1 MIFKELKRAQG
12 SFARTGLL
20 NVGGRSIETP
30 IFMPVG
36 TQGTIKAL
44 STEDINELGYELILS
59 NTYHLYL
66 RPGTE
71 VLDHFHG
78 VKKFMG
84 YDKAM
89 LTDSG
94 GYQMF
99 SLSSLFKF
107 EYDGVKFQ
115 SHLDGSRHK
124 FTPEKVLEIQRS
136 IGSDIWMVLDD
147 CAPYDS
153 NSKRIQES
161 LDRTHRWAENS
172 IKHWET
178 MDTQSYVF
186 GISQGAMDLNAR
198 KLSLEKI
205 QSYPFAGIAVGGL
218 SVGEPRPLFIQVLE
232 HLAEHLDPNRAHYLM
247 GVGTVPDILDGV
259 RNGID
264 MFDCVL
270 PTRNARN
277 AQVFTRK
284 GKLNLRNEKF
294 KLSDKPIDE
303 ECNCKV
309 CKNYSLGYLR
319 HLHKS
324 KEILALQLSTFHN
337 LQFMRDFMQMVR
349 NSIESGYF
357 PEFYTEWKNLYDSSN

>member
-1 MIFKELKRAQG
+1 VIFKETHRDPG
-12 SFARTGLL
+12 SYARTGRL
-20 NVGGRSIETP
+20 NIKQFTIDTP
-30 IFMPVG
+30 VFMPVG

-44 STEDINELGYELILS
+44 STEDISELGYNLILS

-71 VLDHFHG
+71 VLDHFGG

-94 GYQMF
+94 GYQVF
-99 SLSSLFKF
+99 SLSGLFKF
-107 EYDGVKFQ
+107 EQDGVRFQ
-115 SHLDGSRHK
+115 SHIDGSRHK
-124 FTPEKVLEIQRS
+124 FTPEKVLDIQNS
-136 IGSDIWMVLDD
+136 IGSDIWMILDD
-147 CAPYDS
+147 CAPHDS
-153 NSKRIQES
+153 NAKRIQDS
-161 LDRTHRWAENS
+161 LDRTHRWAEQS
-172 IKHWET
+172 IQHWEKMNT
-178 MDTQSYVF
+178 DSHVF
-186 GISQGAMDLNAR
+186 GISQGGMDLEAR
-198 KLSLEKI
+198 KISLEKI
-205 QSYPFAGIAVGGL
+205 QSLPFSGIAVGGL
-218 SVGEPRPLFIQVLE
+218 SVGEPRPIFIQVLE
-232 HLAEHLDPNRAHYLM
+232 HLAPFFDSNRARYLM

-277 AQVFTRK
+277 AQVFTRN
-284 GKLNLRNEKF
+284 GRLNLRNEVHKF
-294 KLSDKPIDE
+294 AESPIDPS
-303 ECNCKV
+303 CSCKV

-337 LQFMRDFMQMVR
+337 LQFMKDFMEMLQ
-349 NSIESGYF
+349 NSIKNG
-357 PEFYTEWKNLYDSSN
+357 EFSIFYAYWKNLYKTSN

>member
-1 MIFKELKRAQG
+1 MIFQEKKRVSSG
-12 SFARTGLL
+12 FARTGILQ
-20 NVGGRSIETP
+20 VAGQTIETP

-44 STEDINELGYELILS
+44 STDDISELGYQLILS

-71 VLDHFHG
+71 VLDHFAG
-78 VKKFMG
+78 IKKMMG
-84 YDKAM
+84 YPKAM

-94 GYQMF
+94 GYQVF
-99 SLSSLFKF
+99 SLASLFKF
-107 EYDGVKFQ
+107 FHDGVKFQ
-115 SHLDGSRHK
+115 SHIDGSHHT
-124 FTPEKVLEIQRS
+124 FTPSKVLDIQNS

-153 NSKRIQES
+153 NTKRIKDS

-172 IKHWET
+172 IRHWQEKAFT
-178 MDTQSYVF
+178 SQLF
-186 GISQGAMDLNAR
+186 GISQGAFDLDSR
-198 KLSLEKI
+198 KFSLEKI
-205 QSYPFAGIAVGGL
+205 QSLPFSGVAIGGL
-218 SVGEPRPLFIQVLE
+218 SVGEPREWFIKVIESLAPFMDPLR
-232 HLAEHLDPNRAHYLM
+232 PHYLM

-294 KLSDKPIDE
+294 KLSDSKIDE

-309 CKNYSLGYLR
+309 CQNYSLGYLR
-319 HLHKS
+319 HLHKA

-337 LQFMRDFMQMVR
+337 LQFMKDFMEMIR
-349 NSIESGYF
+349 NSIITDEF
-357 PEFYTEWKNLYDSSN
+357 PQFSTEWKNLYNSSN

>member
-1 MIFKELKRAQG
+1 MKFRETYRDSG
-12 SFARTGLL
+12 SFARTGHLSL
-20 NVGGRSIETP
+20 AGQEIETP

-44 STEDINELGYELILS
+44 STEDINELGYQLILT

-71 VLDHFHG
+71 VLDQFGG

-84 YDKAM
+84 YNKAM

-99 SLSSLFKF
+99 SLSGLFRF
-107 EYDGVKFQ
+107 LPNGVRFQ
-115 SHLDGSRHK
+115 SHIDGSYHE
-124 FTPEKVLEIQRS
+124 FTPQKVLDIQQS

-147 CAPYDS
+147 CAPH
-153 NSKRIQES
+153 NSTPARIRES
-161 LDRTHRWAENS
+161 LDRTHRWAEIS
-172 IKHWET
+172 IRHWET
-178 MDTQSYVF
+178 MDTESQVF
-186 GISQGAMDLNAR
+186 GIAQGAMDPTAR
-198 KLSLEKI
+198 IQSLEYI
-205 QSYPFAGIAVGGL
+205 QSLPFPGIAIGGL
-218 SVGEPRPLFIQVLE
+218 SVGEPRPVFQSVLE
-232 HLAEHLDPNRAHYLM
+232 GLAPSLDPVRPHYLM

-277 AQVFTRK
+277 AQVFTRE
-284 GKLNLRNEKF
+284 GRMNLRNEKHKF
-294 KLSDKPIDE
+294 SDRPIDT
-303 ECNCKV
+303 ECRCKV
-309 CKNYSLGYLR
+309 CKNYSAGYLR

-337 LQFMRDFMQMVR
+337 LQFMLDFMEMLKT
-349 NSIESGYF
+349 SIKSGDF
-357 PEFYTEWKNLYDSSN
+357 ALFYNHWKNLYKSPN